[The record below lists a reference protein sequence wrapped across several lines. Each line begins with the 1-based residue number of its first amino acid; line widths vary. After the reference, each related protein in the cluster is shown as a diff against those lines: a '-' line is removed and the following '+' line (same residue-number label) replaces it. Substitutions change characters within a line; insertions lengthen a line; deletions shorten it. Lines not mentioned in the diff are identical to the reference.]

1 MPKSRLQTAAADSST
16 GDPAGEAFSKLRAE
30 MVERAIVARG
40 VRSEPVLRAMRSVPR
55 EAFLPH
61 QLREFAYIDSPLP
74 IGEEQTIS
82 QPYIVAF
89 MTEALALEGGE
100 TVLEI
105 GTGSGYA
112 AAILAEIAGDVYTV
126 ERIGQLA
133 EKAASTLAD
142 LGYHNVHVLHA
153 DGTKG
158 WPDHAPYDGIIV
170 AAGGPKIPESLKE
183 QLKIGGR
190 LVIPVG
196 HNPKIQELVRVT
208 RISENEYRSEDLAD
222 VRFVPLI
229 GQEGWMAA
237 DQRAATAPLRPARR
251 VPIKTLAKTIAD
263 DYEPFDSIETAE
275 LDRLLARVGDARIV
289 LLGEASHG
297 TSEFYRMRERI
308 SRALIEKKGFRFVAI
323 EGDWPDAARV
333 DHYVR
338 HMEYPPSEWT
348 AFARFPSWMWRNE
361 EVRAFI
367 DWLRHHNADLSAG
380 SRVAFHGLDL
390 YSLYDSMRA
399 VLKYLDQV
407 DPASAGVARERYGC
421 LTPWQS
427 DPATY
432 GHAALTGA
440 YPTCESDV
448 VHVLT
453 DLLHRRQ
460 DYAQRDGERFL
471 DAVQNARLIA
481 NAERY
486 YRIMYYG
493 SRASWNLRDG
503 HMFEILKTLLAFYG
517 PKSKAIIWAHN
528 SHIGNAAATEMF
540 SRGEYN
546 LGHLCRKEFGDLT
559 YAIGFG
565 THTGTVAAAS
575 NWDGQMEIKTV
586 LPSIAESYERVCH
599 ETGKQSFLFD
609 LRRSSLDES
618 GLGKPRL
625 ERAIGVI
632 YRPETEL
639 ASHYFQAVLPE
650 QFDEYVWFDE
660 TKAITP
666 FDTKALKE
674 LPDTYPFGL

>member
-1 MPKSRLQTAAADSST
+1 MNSQSK
-16 GDPAGEAFSKLRAE
+16 EAFSKLRDE
-30 MVERAIVARG
+30 MVDDAIFARG
-40 VRSEPVLRAMRSVPR
+40 VRSEAVLSAMRSVPR
-55 EAFLPH
+55 EAFLPK
-61 QLREFAYIDSPLP
+61 QLREFAYEDSPLP
-74 IGEEQTIS
+74 IDEGQTIS

-89 MTEALALEGGE
+89 MTEALDLKGGE
-100 TVLEI
+100 KVLEI

-112 AAILAEIAGDVYTV
+112 AAVLAAIAGDVYTV

-133 EKAASTLAD
+133 EKAASLLSD
-142 LGYHNVHVLHA
+142 LGYHNVHVLHG

-158 WPDHAPYDGIIV
+158 WPQHAPYDGIIV

-196 HNPKIQELVRVT
+196 TDPKVQELVRVT
-208 RISENEYRSEDLAD
+208 RISESEYRREDLAD

-229 GQEGWMAA
+229 GHEGWAPA
-237 DQRAATAPLRPARR
+237 ERQPAPGRPIKPRAPLRS
-251 VPIKTLAKTIAD
+251 LAQTIAD
-263 DYEPFDSIETAE
+263 HCEPFESIETAQLE
-275 LDRLLARVGDARIV
+275 RLLARIGDAKIV

-297 TSEFYRMRERI
+297 TSEFYRMRDRI
-308 SRALIEKKGFRFVAI
+308 TRELITRKGFRFVAI

-338 HMEYPPSEWT
+338 HMEFPPSEWT
-348 AFARFPSWMWRNE
+348 AFARFPVWMWRNN
-361 EVRAFI
+361 EVRTFV
-367 DWLRHHNADLSAG
+367 DWLRHHNAPLKPE

-390 YSLYDSMRA
+390 YSLYDSIRA

-407 DPASAGVARERYGC
+407 DPATARVARERYGC

-448 VHVLT
+448 AIVLT
-453 DLLHRRQ
+453 DLLHRRRE
-460 DYAQRDGERFL
+460 YVERDGERFM

-493 SRASWNLRDG
+493 SRASWNLRDS
-503 HMFEILKTLLAFYG
+503 HMFETLKTLLAFYG
-517 PKSKAIIWAHN
+517 PTSKAVVWAHN

-546 LGHLCRKEFGDLT
+546 LGHLCRKEFGDRA

-565 THTGTVAAAS
+565 TYTGTVAAAS
-575 NWDGQMEIKTV
+575 NWDGPMEIKTV
-586 LPSIAESYERVCH
+586 LPAIAESYEDICH
-599 ETGKQSFLFD
+599 KTGMRSFFMDVRQSLPGD
-609 LRRSSLDES
+609 SEGLR
-618 GLGKPRL
+618 KPRL

-639 ASHYFQAVLPE
+639 ASHYFQAILPE
-650 QFDEYVWFDE
+650 QFNEYVWFDE
-660 TKAITP
+660 TSAVTP
-666 FDTKALKE
+666 FEAKTLKD

>member
-1 MPKSRLQTAAADSST
+1 MSKSQLRTKFPRSAAN
-16 GDPAGEAFSKLRAE
+16 PATEAFSKLRRE
-30 MVERAIVARG
+30 MVEKAIVARG
-40 VRSEPVLRAMRSVPR
+40 VRDELVLSAMRSVPR
-55 EAFLPH
+55 EAFLPY
-61 QLREFAYIDSPLP
+61 QLREFAYTDSPLP
-74 IGEEQTIS
+74 IEEGQTIS

-89 MTEALALEGGE
+89 MTEALALQGGE
-100 TVLEI
+100 SVLEI

-112 AAILAEIAGDVYTV
+112 AAVLAEMAADVYTV

-142 LGYHNVHVLHA
+142 LGYDNVHVLHS

-158 WPDHAPYDGIIV
+158 WPEHAPYDGIIV
-170 AAGGPKIPESLKE
+170 AAGGPAIPGSLKA

-196 HNPKIQELVRVT
+196 RDPKIQELVRVT
-208 RISENEYRSEDLAD
+208 RISEHEYRREDLAD

-229 GQEGWMAA
+229 GDEGWTPAE
-237 DQRAATAPLRPARR
+237 QRPAPSRQLKR
-251 VPIKTLAKTIAD
+251 VPDKTLAQTIAD
-263 DYEPFDSIETAE
+263 DCEPFDAIGSAQ
-275 LDRLLARVGDARIV
+275 LDPLLARIGDARIV

-308 SRALIEKKGFRFVAI
+308 SRELITKKGFRFVAI

-338 HMEYPPSEWT
+338 HLEYPPSEWT
-348 AFARFPSWMWRNE
+348 AFARFPVWMWRNN
-361 EVRAFI
+361 EVGAFI
-367 DWLRHHNADLSAG
+367 DWLRHHNAPLKDA

-390 YSLYDSMRA
+390 YSLYDSIRA

-407 DPASAGVARERYGC
+407 DPHSAGVARERYGC

-440 YPTCESDV
+440 YPTCEGDV
-448 VHVLT
+448 VRVLT
-453 DLLHRRQ
+453 DLLHKRR
-460 DYAQRDGERFL
+460 DYAERDGERFM
-471 DAVQNARLIA
+471 DAVQNARLIT

-493 SRASWNLRDG
+493 SRASWNLRDS
-503 HMFEILKTLLAFYG
+503 HMFETLKTLLAFYG

-546 LGHLCRKEFGDLT
+546 LGHLCRKEFGDLA

-575 NWDGQMEIKTV
+575 NWDSPMEIKTV
-586 LPSIAESYERVCH
+586 LPSIPDSYERVCH
-599 ETGKQSFLFD
+599 ETGKPSFLFN
-609 LRRSSLDES
+609 LRQSNEM
-618 GLGKPRL
+618 GLRKPRF

-639 ASHYFQAVLPE
+639 ASHYFQAVLPD

-660 TKAITP
+660 TRAITP
-666 FDTKALKE
+666 FDTKTLE
-674 LPDTYPFGL
+674 DLPDTYPFGL